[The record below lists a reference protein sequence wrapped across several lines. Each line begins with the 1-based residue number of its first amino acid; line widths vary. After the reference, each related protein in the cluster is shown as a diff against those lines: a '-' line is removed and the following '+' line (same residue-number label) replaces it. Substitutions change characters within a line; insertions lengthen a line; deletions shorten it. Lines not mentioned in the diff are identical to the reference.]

1 MVDSPGNM
9 TWLQRV
15 AQRCCG
21 WSERWFP
28 DAFAFAIMAVALVA
42 CGAVL
47 IGAPPQTVAENFG
60 SGFWSLIP
68 FTMQMTFIIIG
79 GYVVADSPPVDR
91 LVHRLAAVPKS
102 PRGAVAWVAL
112 FAMLT
117 SLLHWGLS
125 LVFSSL
131 LVRALARRTEL
142 HVDYRAAGAAAC
154 TGLGSVWALGLSS
167 SAAQLEANPGS
178 MPAALLAETGVIPFS
193 ETIFRWQSMLLAVVL
208 VGVSTWIAW
217 KTAPDVGEARTAERL
232 GIDLDSRR
240 RHDAPRTRPG
250 EWLEWSPLPTIF
262 IAALGLVFLA
272 HEFAAKGAA
281 AAISNLNTYNFI
293 FIIAGLL
300 LQWRPRRFIDS
311 VARSVPSVAGVLIQF
326 PFLGAIAAILTGA
339 KNGEGNTLSFML
351 GHAFT
356 RVASHATFA
365 PIVGAYSALL
375 GLFVPSGGGKWIVEA
390 PYVMHAAN
398 SLEYNLGWV
407 VQIYNAAEALPNL
420 INPFWML
427 PILGILGLRAR
438 DLIGFTVVQF
448 AINLPLVLAMLWLL
462 GTTLNYHPPVIPH

>member
-1 MVDSPGNM
+1 MVDPTENV
-9 TWLQRV
+9 TWLSRV

-28 DAFAFAIMAVALVA
+28 DAFAFAVLAVVLVA
-42 CGAVL
+42 AGAVL
-47 IGAPPQTVAENFG
+47 IGASPQAVAENFG

-79 GYVVADSPPVDR
+79 GYVVADSPPIEK
-91 LVHRLAAVPKS
+91 LVRRLAALPTS
-102 PRGAVAWVAL
+102 GRGAVAWVAL
-112 FAMLT
+112 FGTLT
-117 SLLHWGLS
+117 SLIHWGLS

-131 LVRALARRTEL
+131 LIRALARRTEL
-142 HVDYRAAGAAAC
+142 KVDYRAAGAAAC

-178 MPAALLAETGVIPFS
+178 MPAALLAETGVIPFR
-193 ETIFRWQSMLLAVVL
+193 ETIFLWQSMLCAAVL
-208 VGVSTWIAW
+208 VAVSTWIAW
-217 KTAPDVGEARTAERL
+217 KTAPGAGEAQTAERL

-240 RHDAPRTRPG
+240 RPDAPRTRPG

-262 IAALGLVFLA
+262 IAALGLAFLA

-365 PIVGAYSALL
+365 PIVAAYSALL

-448 AINLPLVLAMLWLL
+448 AINLPLVLAMLWIL
-462 GTTLNYHPPVIPH
+462 GTTLSYHPPVIPH

>member
-1 MVDSPGNM
+1 MIDPMEKV
-9 TWLQRV
+9 TWLSTV
-15 AQRCCG
+15 AQRCCA

-28 DAFAFAIMAVALVA
+28 DAFAFAVVAVAAVA
-42 CGAVL
+42 VAAVL
-47 IGAPPQTVAENFG
+47 IGAPAAAVAESFG

-79 GYVVADSPPVDR
+79 GYVVADSPPLDR
-91 LVHRLAAVPKS
+91 LVHRLAAVPQS
-102 PRGAVAWVAL
+102 ARGAVAWVAL
-112 FAMLT
+112 FGTLT
-117 SLLHWGLS
+117 SLIHWGLS
-125 LVFSSL
+125 MVFSSL
-131 LVRALARRTEL
+131 LIRALARRSDL
-142 HVDYRAAGAAAC
+142 RVDYRAAGAAAC

-178 MPAALLAETGVIPFS
+178 MPPALLAETGVIPFS
-193 ETIFRWQSMLLAVVL
+193 ETIFLWQSMLLAAIL
-208 VGVSTWIAW
+208 VMVSTWVAW
-217 KTAPDVGEARTAERL
+217 KTAPGADRALTAQRL
-232 GIDLDSRR
+232 GIDLETRR
-240 RHDAPRTRPG
+240 RPGATRTRPG
-250 EWLEWSPLPTIF
+250 EWLELSPLPTLF
-262 IAALGLVFLA
+262 IALLGIGFLV
-272 HEFAAKGAA
+272 HEFAVKGAA

-300 LQWRPRRFIDS
+300 LQWRPRRFIES
-311 VARSVPSVAGVLIQF
+311 VSRSVPSVAGVLIQF

-339 KNGEGNTLSFML
+339 KNRAGDTLSGML
-351 GHAFT
+351 GHGFT
-356 RVASHATFA
+356 QIASHATFA

-438 DLIGFTVVQF
+438 DLIGFTFMQF
-448 AINLPLVLAMLWLL
+448 AINLPLVLALLWIF
-462 GTTLNYHPPVIPH
+462 GSTLSYHPPVMP

>member
-1 MVDSPGNM
+1 MVDPTGNA
-9 TWLQRV
+9 WLSRV
-15 AQRCCG
+15 AQRCCRL
-21 WSERWFP
+21 SERWFP
-28 DAFAFAIMAVALVA
+28 DAFAFATMAVVLVA
-42 CGAVL
+42 AGAVL
-47 IGAPPQTVAENFG
+47 IGAPAEAVAENFG

-91 LVHRLAAVPKS
+91 LVRRLAALPRS
-102 PRGAVAWVAL
+102 GRGAVAWIAL

-117 SLLHWGLS
+117 ALLHWGLS
-125 LVFSSL
+125 MVFSSL
-131 LVRALARRTEL
+131 LIRAVARRTEL
-142 HVDYRAAGAAAC
+142 KVDYRAAGAAAC
-154 TGLGSVWALGLSS
+154 SGLGSVWALGLSS
-167 SAAQLEANPGS
+167 SAAQLEANSAS
-178 MPAALLAETGVIPFS
+178 MPPALIAETGVIPFS
-193 ETIFRWQSMLLAVVL
+193 ETIFLWQSMLCAAVL
-208 VGVSTWIAW
+208 VAVSTWIAW
-217 KTAPDVGEARTAERL
+217 KTAPGADQAETAQRL
-232 GIDLDSRR
+232 GIGLDARR
-240 RHDAPRTRPG
+240 LEAPRTRPG
-250 EWLEWSPLPTIF
+250 EWLEWSPLPTIL
-262 IAALGLVFLA
+262 IALLGLGFLA

-339 KNGEGNTLSFML
+339 KNGAGETLSGML

-356 RVASHATFA
+356 HVASHATFA

-375 GLFVPSGGGKWIVEA
+375 GLFIPSGGGKWIVEA
-390 PYVMHAAN
+390 PYVMQAAN

-448 AINLPLVLAMLWLL
+448 AINLPLVLALLWIL
-462 GTTLNYHPPVIPH
+462 GTTLSYHPPVIPH